1 MDDKLQAK
9 IAAAREAQREQLERL
24 QDIETAGLQLAE
36 DLKYPVD
43 AYGNVLDMNHLPDLP
58 PTLVYHLVRRGWRRD
73 DSKALIKPRRVVG
86 AGYYEDLVAYVPISE
101 TDETIYTDAPKPEF
115 EGWSVT
121 PTVNVIDEERPE

>member
-1 MDDKLQAK
+1 MNDRLEAK
-9 IAAAREAQREQLERL
+9 IAAAQEAQRQQLEKL

-58 PTLVYHLVRRGWRRD
+58 PTIVYHLVRRGWRRD
-73 DSKALIKPRRVVG
+73 DSKALIKPRKVVG
-86 AGYYEDLVAYVPISE
+86 AGYYDDLVAYVPVTE
-101 TDETIYTDAPKPEF
+101 TDEPILADAPKPDF
-115 EGWSVT
+115 KGWSVT